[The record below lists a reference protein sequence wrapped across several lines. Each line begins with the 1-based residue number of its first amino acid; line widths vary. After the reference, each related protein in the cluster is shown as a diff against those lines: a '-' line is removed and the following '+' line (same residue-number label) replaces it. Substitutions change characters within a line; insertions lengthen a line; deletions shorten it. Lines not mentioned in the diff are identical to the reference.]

1 MTRGKP
7 PIRTTTTAT
16 TTNSAGPAAARIPTL
31 GDAWRAPAASGG
43 ALPSQSV
50 TVVPW
55 DSMAHEGTV
64 DPHRWSPGSWRNFPA
79 AQQAEY
85 PDPAALDRVLA
96 ELSQLPPLAVSWEI
110 VQLRRQLA
118 EAATGLRFVL
128 QGGDCAERF
137 VDCTSSRI
145 TNMLK
150 VLLQMSLVLVVG
162 AQRPVIRIG
171 RFAGQYAKPR
181 SANLET
187 RGGVTLPSYR
197 GDLINQPEFTAE
209 ARTPNP
215 QLLLRGYERAALTLN
230 YIRALIK
237 GGFADLHHPEYFD
250 LEWTSHSPFAA
261 EYHRTMETIGE
272 SLQFMESVLGIR
284 AGETDRI
291 DFYTCHEALHLG
303 YESAQTRT
311 VPRREG
317 FFNLATHFPWVGLR
331 TNHPDGAHIEYL
343 RGIENPVGV
352 KVGAD
357 TTREQMVRWM
367 DVLDPHR
374 QPGRLTL
381 IHRLGVK
388 RIAEALPPLIEAARA
403 AGGSPLWICDPMHG
417 NTRTT
422 PSGFKTRHFEDIY
435 SEVEQAF
442 DIHNRLGQRLGG
454 LHVEL
459 TGENVTECVGGS
471 RGPSEEDLSRAYE
484 SEVDPRLNAEQALEL
499 AFLVARKM
507 KSERAG
513 S

>member
-1 MTRGKP
+1 
-7 PIRTTTTAT
+7 
-16 TTNSAGPAAARIPTL
+16 
-31 GDAWRAPAASGG
+31 
-43 ALPSQSV
+43 
-50 TVVPW
+50 
-55 DSMAHEGTV
+55 MAVEGTV
-64 DPHRWSPGSWRNFPA
+64 DPHQWSPDSWRGYPA
-79 AQQAEY
+79 EQQPEY
-85 PDPAALDRVLA
+85 PDTAALGCALA
-96 ELSQLPPLAVSWEI
+96 ELRQLPPLAVSWEI
-110 VQLRRQLA
+110 LQLRGQLA
-118 EAATGLRFVL
+118 EAAAGSRFVL

-137 VDCTSSRI
+137 VDCTSERI
-145 TNMLK
+145 ANILK

-162 AQRPVIRIG
+162 ARRPVIRIG

-187 RGGVTLPSYR
+187 RAGETLPSYR
-197 GDLINQPEFTAE
+197 GDLINLPEFTRA
-209 ARTPNP
+209 ARTPDP

-250 LEWTSHSPFAA
+250 LEWTAHSPFGA

-291 DFYTCHEALHLG
+291 DFFTCHEALHLG

-317 FFNLATHFPWVGLR
+317 YFNLATHFPWVGLR

-343 RGIENPVGV
+343 RGIRNPVGI
-352 KVGAD
+352 KVGPD
-357 TTREQMVRWM
+357 TTRERLARWM
-367 DVLDPHR
+367 DALDPHR

-381 IHRLGVK
+381 IHRLGVG
-388 RIAEALPPLIEAARA
+388 RIADALPRLIEDVRA
-403 AGGSPLWICDPMHG
+403 EGGVPLWICDPMHG

-422 PSGFKTRHFEDIY
+422 AGGIKTRHFEDIY
-435 SEVEQAF
+435 GEVERAF
-442 DIHNRLGQRLGG
+442 DIHSRMGQRLGG

-459 TGENVTECVGGS
+459 TGENVTECIGGA
-471 RGPSEEDLSRAYE
+471 RGPSERDLSRAYE
-484 SEVDPRLNAEQALEL
+484 SEVDPRLNGEQALEL

-507 KSERAG
+507 KNKRAG
-513 S
+513 N